1 MRRSSI
7 ILFIFLI
14 IIAIYDFITL
24 LLPEVKS
31 VNFWIGFIAL
41 LVSLI
46 ISGIT
51 LVLSRKKYSISFPI
65 EVSITTF
72 SFIYVVFTLTVN
84 ILFASIFSI
93 DTKAF
98 LTIHIILTVIFAV
111 ALTLMLISRAKIN
124 RQNDITQGKVFE
136 KQILIYGFEKI
147 KIKLVELPELVR
159 PQAINQIN
167 KLLEKLKNSDFVADD
182 SLSTIDGAI
191 RGKIFVLSEEVDK
204 IIELKSEN
212 IDNYSLIVNEILHLI
227 DKRNL
232 KINY

>member
-147 KIKLVELPELVR
+147 KIKLVELPELIR
-159 PQAINQIN
+159 PQAVNQIN

-191 RGKIFVLSEEVDK
+191 RGKIFVLSAEVDK